1 MSVWGLFGAF
11 VAIVTGCLVLT
22 WLTHAVD
29 QAIRRF
35 YAEANVAYD
44 DAELAAQVAKDERAW
59 AEWAAICAGLDIAPD
74 QGTPIY
80 GRLVCD
86 EMERAEGWAS

>member
-1 MSVWGLFGAF
+1 MSGWGLFGAF
-11 VAIVTGCLVLT
+11 VAIVVGCLVLT

-29 QAIRRF
+29 QTIRRG
-35 YAEANVAYD
+35 YAASNVAYD
-44 DAELAAQVAKDERAW
+44 DAELAAQVAEDERAW
-59 AEWAAICAGLDIAPD
+59 AEWAAICQVLDIAPD

-80 GRLVCD
+80 DRLVCD